1 MTDGSWGRII
11 NLMTQ
16 PQDGAPLIVTLGL
29 DAGASA
35 FFEALRRAHFP
46 AERNFL
52 SAHLTLFHRL
62 PAAALPEI
70 RQGLDE
76 LSQRAGRCRLEVTG
90 ARSIGRGVAFTIR
103 SDQLRRLRDWMAKWW
118 HAWLVPQDRQGFWP
132 HVSVQN
138 KVRPEQADELLRQLG
153 AAFVP
158 FAAQGERLLLWRYR
172 NGPWEALG
180 RYELRTG

>member
-1 MTDGSWGRII
+1 MTP
-11 NLMTQ
+11 

-29 DAGASA
+29 DADASA
-35 FFEALRRAHFP
+35 FFDALRQAHFP

-52 SAHLTLFHRL
+52 RAHLTLFHRL
-62 PAAALPEI
+62 PAVALPEI

-76 LSQRAGRCRLEVTG
+76 VSQRTPPCRLEATG
-90 ARSIGRGVAFTIR
+90 VQSLGRGVAFTIR
-103 SDQLRRLRDWMAKWW
+103 SDELRTLRDRLATRWR
-118 HAWLVPQDRQGFWP
+118 AWLVPQDRQGFWP
-132 HVSVQN
+132 HVTVQN
-138 KVRPEQADELLRQLG
+138 KVRPEQASELLGHLQ

-158 FAAQGERLLLWRYR
+158 FPAQGERLLLWRYL